1 MEATYKPQIGNLVK
15 LRVLDLEFNRFE
27 GQIPANIS
35 HCLNLIQLGLTL
47 NILSGIVP
55 SQIGLLSKLQV
66 LALDANQLEGDLL
79 NKVVVNL
86 TSLQELYAMRNAF
99 HGSIPDNIGITN
111 KYLSYIVIAE
121 NSISGIIPPS
131 FYNLSQLESIS
142 LNYNQLQGTLPLD
155 IGFLL
160 PKIKTFHIDHNF
172 FHGNLPASLSN
183 LTNLIILGAINNN
196 FTGKFMFSSKNMPN
210 LKVIQVSGNYLGRG
224 EADDLNFLQTLVNC
238 SKLKTLEFSGD
249 RFGGMLPKFLVAS
262 LVGSVSI
269 VALVYF
275 LLCSRRKRNKPSQG
289 SQLNLIEPFS
299 KISYDMLL
307 KATDR
312 FSEANLLGVGRFGSV
327 YKGVL
332 DHQERNTVVAVKVI
346 SLEQRGATKSFMAE
360 CEALRSIRHRNLLK
374 IVTVCSSTDFQGNDF
389 KALVY
394 EFMTNGSLHQRIHTD
409 PRFRR
414 LSLLQRVEIA
424 IDVASAL
431 DYLHNGCDTPIIHCD
446 LKPSNILLD
455 NDMVAHVG
463 DFGLA
468 RFHLRATAN
477 NSSSIA
483 VKGTV
488 GYAAPE
494 YGLGSMVSKEGD
506 VYSFGIVLLEMMI
519 SKSPADEMFE
529 RGLDLHNYANSAAL
543 SDQLENIIDPRL
555 LEDGGTSEGNEGKI
569 LTEID
574 RKHKCIK
581 SIIEI
586 GVKCSVESPQDR
598 MRIKDAIGELQV
610 TKDALLK
617 QLHVIRAKRV

>member
-1 MEATYKPQIGNLVK
+1 MSGHLSPQIERLTKLEIIVMYDNYFTGNLPNSWGNMSH
-15 LRVLDLEFNRFE
+15 LSDFYLDYNRFE
-27 GQIPANIS
+27 G
-35 HCLNLIQLGLTL
+35 
-47 NILSGIVP
+47 
-55 SQIGLLSKLQV
+55 
-66 LALDANQLEGDLL
+66 
-79 NKVVVNL
+79 
-86 TSLQELYAMRNAF
+86 
-99 HGSIPDNIGITN
+99 SI
-111 KYLSYIVIAE
+111 
-121 NSISGIIPPS
+121 
-131 FYNLSQLESIS
+131 
-142 LNYNQLQGTLPLD
+142 
-155 IGFLL
+155 
-160 PKIKTFHIDHNF
+160 
-172 FHGNLPASLSN
+172 PASLGN
-183 LTNLIILGAINNN
+183 CTNLLYLVLAQNNLSGAIPLHLFHASSMLVDLLLYNNQLH
-196 FTGKFMFSSKNMPN
+196 G
-210 LKVIQVSGNYLGRG
+210 
-224 EADDLNFLQTLVNC
+224 
-238 SKLKTLEFSGD
+238 SKLC
-249 RFGGMLPKFLVAS
+249 GGIPVLHLPACPSNPTTKRKRGKLSVPVIVIIVVAS